1 MGKGGERGAC
11 LVSDEGVDGVDGW
24 SIGSDLVDASSC
36 LTLSIHRPSTHV
48 AQQEEM
54 EARRQ
59 FMLEQILTPEAKER
73 LSRIGT

>member
-1 MGKGGERGAC
+1 MNGASGQIWWM
-11 LVSDEGVDGVDGW
+11 LLLALHSW
-24 SIGSDLVDASSC
+24 SPNHPV
-36 LTLSIHRPSTHV
+36 HM

>member
-1 MGKGGERGAC
+1 MLLLA
-11 LVSDEGVDGVDGW
+11 LHSW
-24 SIGSDLVDASSC
+24 SPNHPV
-36 LTLSIHRPSTHV
+36 HM